1 VRYAALLTPALAGT
15 AAGVFAVDAFPVF
28 AGVVLTLAALVWSAI
43 VELAP
48 LRVRRRERGR

>member
-1 VRYAALLTPALAGT
+1 MRYAALLTPALAGT